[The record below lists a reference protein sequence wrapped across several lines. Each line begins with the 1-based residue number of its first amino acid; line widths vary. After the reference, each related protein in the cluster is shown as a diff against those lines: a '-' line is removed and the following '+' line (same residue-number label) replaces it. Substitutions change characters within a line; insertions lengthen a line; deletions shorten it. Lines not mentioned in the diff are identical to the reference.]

1 MAGKAC
7 AKCDK
12 SLGWLSQN
20 KIEGIIYCE
29 DCWKELK
36 QEKSGPAKK
45 LKEEEKEAKNK
56 LKAEKKEAKKELKA
70 EKKEAKDKL
79 KAEKKEAKDKLKAE
93 KKEAKN
99 NPKAEKK
106 AKKGAFIGIGEIF
119 RDGKRIILF
128 VTAAVL
134 ALILLFPP
142 FHTVYKGIDINSGYN
157 FILNPPTPPITDLE
171 IKISSNINIALL
183 FVQYLFTVT
192 IGGILWFVFKKDNS
206 SDTKEQLPVISQV
219 VE

>member
-1 MAGKAC
+1 MAGAGKPC
-7 AKCDK
+7 AKCGK
-12 SLGWLSQN
+12 NLGWLSQN

-36 QEKSGPAKK
+36 QEKSGTAKK
-45 LKEEEKEAKNK
+45 LKEEKKETKNK
-56 LKAEKKEAKKELKA
+56 EK
-70 EKKEAKDKL
+70 AKDQ
-79 KAEKKEAKDKLKAE
+79 
-93 KKEAKN
+93 
-99 NPKAEKK
+99 
-106 AKKGAFIGIGEIF
+106 
-119 RDGKRIILF
+119 KRIILF
-128 VTAAVL
+128 VTAAIL

-157 FILNPPTPPITDLE
+157 FILNPPIPPITDLE

-183 FVQYLFTVT
+183 FIQYLFTVT

-206 SDTKEQLPVISQV
+206 SATKEQRPVNSRV

>member
-1 MAGKAC
+1 MAGAGKPC
-7 AKCDK
+7 AKCGK
-12 SLGWLSQN
+12 NLGWLSQN

-36 QEKSGPAKK
+36 QEKSGTAKK
-45 LKEEEKEAKNK
+45 LKEEKKETKNK
-56 LKAEKKEAKKELKA
+56 EK
-70 EKKEAKDKL
+70 AKDQ
-79 KAEKKEAKDKLKAE
+79 
-93 KKEAKN
+93 
-99 NPKAEKK
+99 
-106 AKKGAFIGIGEIF
+106 
-119 RDGKRIILF
+119 KRIILF
-128 VTAAVL
+128 VTAAIL

-157 FILNPPTPPITDLE
+157 FILNPPIPPITDLE

-206 SDTKEQLPVISQV
+206 SATKEQRPVNSRV

>member
-1 MAGKAC
+1 MAGKAGKPC
-7 AKCDK
+7 AKCGK

-36 QEKSGPAKK
+36 QEKSGTAKK
-45 LKEEEKEAKNK
+45 LKEE
-56 LKAEKKEAKKELKA
+56 KKETMNKEK
-70 EKKEAKDKL
+70 AKD
-79 KAEKKEAKDKLKAE
+79 E
-93 KKEAKN
+93 
-99 NPKAEKK
+99 
-106 AKKGAFIGIGEIF
+106 
-119 RDGKRIILF
+119 KRIILF
-128 VTAAVL
+128 VTAAIL

-157 FILNPPTPPITDLE
+157 FILNPPIPPITDLE

-192 IGGILWFVFKKDNS
+192 IGGILWFVFKKD
-206 SDTKEQLPVISQV
+206 
-219 VE
+219 

>member
-1 MAGKAC
+1 MAGKLC
-7 AKCDK
+7 AKCGK

-36 QEKSGPAKK
+36 QEKSGAATK
-45 LKEEEKEAKNK
+45 LKEEKKETKNK
-56 LKAEKKEAKKELKA
+56 EKPENSAA
-70 EKKEAKDKL
+70 TKL
-79 KAEKKEAKDKLKAE
+79 KEEK
-93 KKEAKN
+93 N
-99 NPKAEKK
+99 
-106 AKKGAFIGIGEIF
+106 GATIDTRKIF
-119 RDGKRIILF
+119 RDEKRIILF
-128 VTAAVL
+128 VTAAIL

-157 FILNPPTPPITDLE
+157 FILNPPIPPITDLE

-192 IGGILWFVFKKDNS
+192 IGGILWFVFKKD
-206 SDTKEQLPVISQV
+206 
-219 VE
+219 

>member
-1 MAGKAC
+1 MAGKAGKPC
-7 AKCDK
+7 AKCGK
-12 SLGWLSQN
+12 NLGWLSQN

-36 QEKSGPAKK
+36 QEKIGPAK
-45 LKEEEKEAKNK
+45 K
-56 LKAEKKEAKKELKA
+56 LKAEKKEAKK
-70 EKKEAKDKL
+70 KL
-79 KAEKKEAKDKLKAE
+79 
-93 KKEAKN
+93 
-99 NPKAEKK
+99 KAEKK
-106 AKKGAFIGIGEIF
+106 AKKGAAINIREIF
-119 RDGKRIILF
+119 SDEKRIILF
-128 VTAAVL
+128 VTAAIL

-157 FILNPPTPPITDLE
+157 FILNPPTAPITDLE
-171 IKISSNINIALL
+171 IKILSNINMALL

-206 SDTKEQLPVISQV
+206 SSTKEQRPEQRSVNSRV

>member
-1 MAGKAC
+1 MAGAGKPC
-7 AKCDK
+7 AKCGK
-12 SLGWLSQN
+12 NLGWLSQN

-36 QEKSGPAKK
+36 QEKSGTAKK
-45 LKEEEKEAKNK
+45 LKEEKKETKNK
-56 LKAEKKEAKKELKA
+56 EK
-70 EKKEAKDKL
+70 AKD
-79 KAEKKEAKDKLKAE
+79 E
-93 KKEAKN
+93 
-99 NPKAEKK
+99 
-106 AKKGAFIGIGEIF
+106 
-119 RDGKRIILF
+119 KRIILF
-128 VTAAVL
+128 VTAAIL

-157 FILNPPTPPITDLE
+157 FILNPPIPPITDLE

-206 SDTKEQLPVISQV
+206 SATKEQRPVNSRV

>member
-1 MAGKAC
+1 MAGKAGKPC
-7 AKCDK
+7 AKCGK
-12 SLGWLSQN
+12 NLGWLSQN

-36 QEKSGPAKK
+36 QKKSGTAKK
-45 LKEEEKEAKNK
+45 LKEEKNEAKKK
-56 LKAEKKEAKKELKA
+56 LKAEKKT
-70 EKKEAKDKL
+70 
-79 KAEKKEAKDKLKAE
+79 
-93 KKEAKN
+93 
-99 NPKAEKK
+99 
-106 AKKGAFIGIGEIF
+106 KKGVSINIREIF
-119 RDGKRIILF
+119 RDKKRIILF
-128 VTAAVL
+128 ITAAIL

-157 FILNPPTPPITDLE
+157 FILNPPIPPITDLE

-206 SDTKEQLPVISQV
+206 SATKEQRPVNSRVI
-219 VE
+219 E